1 MEALAKRFVSVAS
14 LAELKAVIALE
25 KDILPLG
32 GGSNLLITKDIQQL
46 VVKIDLR
53 GIVVE
58 ERPDDYVLVTVAA
71 GENWH
76 DFVSWCISQE
86 YGGLENLSLIP
97 GNVGSAPIQ
106 NIGAY
111 GVELKDT
118 LDHLNAVEIASG
130 NSQTF
135 SREDCCF
142 GYRDSIFKNS
152 LKGQY
157 IISHVGF
164 KLRKRNHRLTTSYG
178 TLSDSLSA
186 IQQPTLQDVSKAIIA
201 IRKSKLPDPDILGN
215 AGSFF
220 KNPVIGKDHFAEL
233 QQSHSDIPH
242 YVVSEDG
249 VKIPAGWLIEQ
260 AGFKGKRYGDAGV
273 HKNQAL
279 VLVNYNRASGSEI
292 LALAEKIQTAVKT
305 TFGINLEKEVTVH

>member
-1 MEALAKRFVSVAS
+1 MNIQHDISLKPFNSFGMEALAKRFVSVAS
-14 LAELKAVIALE
+14 LAELKAVIAQE

-118 LDHLNAVEIASG
+118 LDHLNAVESASG

-135 SREDCCF
+135 SR
-142 GYRDSIFKNS
+142 
-152 LKGQY
+152 
-157 IISHVGF
+157 
-164 KLRKRNHRLTTSYG
+164 
-178 TLSDSLSA
+178 
-186 IQQPTLQDVSKAIIA
+186 
-201 IRKSKLPDPDILGN
+201 
-215 AGSFF
+215 
-220 KNPVIGKDHFAEL
+220 
-233 QQSHSDIPH
+233 
-242 YVVSEDG
+242 
-249 VKIPAGWLIEQ
+249 
-260 AGFKGKRYGDAGV
+260 
-273 HKNQAL
+273 
-279 VLVNYNRASGSEI
+279 
-292 LALAEKIQTAVKT
+292 
-305 TFGINLEKEVTVH
+305 